1 MREVGAHLANVSPKA
16 NNAIYERFRAVL
28 HEGEI
33 DKRIQYMI
41 EVLFQVRKDK
51 YKDNPAVIKELDL
64 VEEEDQITHNI
75 SLDDDDL
82 DTEDMLNIFKYDP
95 DYTENEEKYNAIKS
109 EILGDDES
117 EDESGSSGSGES
129 ESEEESDEE
138 EELKVV
144 DETNADIIELRRKIY
159 LTVMSS
165 VNFEEACH
173 KLMKLHV
180 PEGHEVELCNM
191 VIECCSQE
199 RTYLKYY
206 GLMAERFCKLNRTWV
221 DNFVHCFEEVYNTIH
236 RYETN
241 RLRNIAKLFA
251 HLFNTDALPWT
262 SFQIIRLTEEDT
274 TSASRIF
281 VKILFQEISEFLGLK
296 VLKERILDPFMLESL
311 SGMFPKDN
319 PKNTRFAINYWTSIG
334 LGALTEDL
342 REWLR
347 NAPKQIMKRQ
357 YSSDSDSSDTDSSG
371 SSSGSDS
378 SSDSDSD
385 DSDSSSGS
393 SDSRSSSSDRS
404 RSRSR
409 RNRYKRRR
417 S

>member
-180 PEGHEVELCNM
+180 PEGHEIELCNM

-241 RLRNIAKLFA
+241 RLHSQKRIQHQ
-251 HLFNTDALPWT
+251 HL
-262 SFQIIRLTEEDT
+262 
-274 TSASRIF
+274 
-281 VKILFQEISEFLGLK
+281 VFL
-296 VLKERILDPFMLESL
+296 
-311 SGMFPKDN
+311 
-319 PKNTRFAINYWTSIG
+319 
-334 LGALTEDL
+334 
-342 REWLR
+342 
-347 NAPKQIMKRQ
+347 
-357 YSSDSDSSDTDSSG
+357 
-371 SSSGSDS
+371 
-378 SSDSDSD
+378 
-385 DSDSSSGS
+385 
-393 SDSRSSSSDRS
+393 
-404 RSRSR
+404 
-409 RNRYKRRR
+409 
-417 S
+417 